1 MEGTRDETHCRKS
14 VLIFNHNDI
23 VLCEFDAY
31 ISLSIFWLGTCTYQH
46 REAPL
51 YPPIATSLASLCLP
65 LFSLIST
72 YMYTHILHAAKSN
85 VMSAHHMNL

>member
-1 MEGTRDETHCRKS
+1 MEGTRDETHYHKS

-23 VLCEFDAY
+23 VLCEYDAY
-31 ISLSIFWLGTCTYQH
+31 ISLSNFLAWDVYIPTQ
-46 REAPL
+46 EAPL

-72 YMYTHILHAAKSN
+72 YRYTHILHAAKSN
-85 VMSAHHMNL
+85 VMSAHHMNV